1 MSITYKEYN
10 EQYRLPEQEQAEK
23 LLMKHKH
30 FVLVVFGTTC
40 LLCIRP

>member
-23 LLMKHKH
+23 FAKQIAQLCQ
-30 FVLVVFGTTC
+30 FV
-40 LLCIRP
+40 